1 MTNIKRLGLV
11 ALLPLSVFALPQRNQ
26 ETLPVCGSQEKVAE
40 GGHINVRV
48 SGVYSSGLEMGVLED
63 TACPDRSIW
72 VELALSSDRNKKKLK
87 NLMDGPGK
95 AYVVFEGELWPSSAG
110 PQIAGGN
117 PKRISSR
124 LGPHGS
130 IQDKTCCPR
139 NPGSLSCSGSK
150 IVAYNS

>member
-48 SGVYSSGLEMGVLED
+48 SGVYSSGLEMGILED

-95 AYVVFEGELWPSSAG
+95 AYVVFEGELYG
-110 PQIAGGN
+110 PPVPD
-117 PKRISSR
+117 PKLPEAIRNASHPGWGHMGAFRTR
-124 LGPHGS
+124 LVVHVIREVS
-130 IQDKTCCPR
+130 
-139 NPGSLSCSGSK
+139 
-150 IVAYNS
+150 VAPAPKS